1 MDKEALLQHLN
12 TKGAKCNLQFTR
24 QTQEIFERECG
35 FTDEELEIFRMRGR
49 GWSIIKISN
58 KMYEQTGEYYSI
70 SRIEARIRSIK
81 DKIAEVLS
89 QG

>member
-12 TKGAKCNLQFTR
+12 TKGAKCNLQFSK

-49 GWSIIKISN
+49 GWGIIKISN
-58 KMYEQTGEYYSI
+58 EMYSLHNEYYSV

-81 DKIAEVLS
+81 TKIAEVLN